1 MSFLPYGGA
10 STGGWLT
17 ATGSSVLAH
26 GAAVW
31 LTLGGV
37 AELFDP
43 VDIAQPRPQFTITLE
58 QLDSDALAGI
68 VERQGAA
75 GGVDEDRE
83 ALTET
88 PAPDTVDPLE
98 GEELAAL
105 VPDPQAEPQTEP
117 EAPTLPE
124 PETLD
129 PDLPT
134 EQPAALEPET
144 AEQPQ
149 PVTPQAVPVATPVTP
164 QDMAALT
171 PITPETGQSTEQT
184 AGLAP
189 QSLDPSPLIPE
200 TVAPIGTAPQAATAA
215 VSGAQTVQPVGPV
228 NDVLT
233 PDAPVTSGQAE
244 VVTALTRTAP
254 SPAPAAAARPPA
266 PPNAQDLA
274 IGDLIRRIRD
284 AESDPCLLAL
294 PRRAG
299 ADGLGLALMAA
310 ADGEMARF
318 ADAVLTAQDAD
329 IRQTRTLVDPR
340 QCPALA
346 YVRQNPD
353 YPAARLGLA
362 LDAAEVASG
371 DNLTGVLRG
380 TAGQYVLLLLID
392 NNGVVQ
398 DLQRFLSFSGNFTRF
413 DVPVTRQG
421 APRDTSQ
428 LLLAIATQ
436 RPAQVIRDRAGQLAR
451 DVFAGLSGEIA
462 SGAAI
467 AVATFDVR

>member
-10 STGGWLT
+10 STGGWLA

-26 GAAVW
+26 GAALW
-31 LTLGGV
+31 LVLGGV
-37 AELFDP
+37 SEWFDP
-43 VDIAQPRPQFTITLE
+43 IDVAQPRPQFTITLE

-68 VERQGAA
+68 VERQGTA
-75 GGVDEDRE
+75 GGVDENRE

-98 GEELAAL
+98 GEQLAAL
-105 VPDPQAEPQTEP
+105 APESEPEPQPEP
-117 EAPTLPE
+117 EAPARPE

-134 EQPAALEPET
+134 EQPAALDPET
-144 AEQPQ
+144 PDPAQ
-149 PVTPQAVPVATPVTP
+149 PVTPQPTPLATPVSP

-171 PITPETGQSTEQT
+171 PVTPETGQTS
-184 AGLAP
+184 GLAP
-189 QSLDPSPLIPE
+189 QSVDPSPLIPE
-200 TVAPIGTAPQAATAA
+200 TVAPVGAAAPETATGT
-215 VSGAQTVQPVGPV
+215 VSGAQTVQPVGPT

-233 PDAPVTSGQAE
+233 PDAPTASGRAE
-244 VVTALTRTAP
+244 VVTALNRPAPSRGPATAP
-254 SPAPAAAARPPA
+254 TRPPA
-266 PPNAQDLA
+266 PPSAQDLA

-284 AESDPCLLAL
+284 AEADTCLLAL

-299 ADGLGLALMAA
+299 ADSVGLALMAA

-346 YVRQNPD
+346 YVRQNRD
-353 YPAARLGLA
+353 YPATRLGLA

-371 DNLTGVLRG
+371 SNLTGVLRG
-380 TAGQYVLLLLID
+380 TAGRYVLLLLID

-436 RPAQVIRDRAGQLAR
+436 RPAPEIRDRDGQLAR